1 MQTRARNFDTG
12 RTIRASTVALMMGV
26 ATLSLTVVV
35 PGLGGIAWAEDTAKG
50 QQGSSDN
57 QGGANS
63 SGNGG
68 QQSGS
73 SQGQGQGGP
82 SADSDGKGPQA
93 GGSANEGGGKP
104 VWAQEGIP
112 EVELGRLNVARSP
125 SKVLDQALSEALK
138 SVNPDIVSFYSQ
150 SLEDAITT
158 LSLSFDTVT
167 MYDSPLQ
174 SLALL
179 QDVLADGTSE
189 LTALGV
195 TNDTATLEA
204 LFIGVA
210 SDKTVP
216 ITVDTVVALTTILGT
231 PITGDAAAQL
241 AADAEA
247 VRIAV
252 LAGHG

>member
-1 MQTRARNFDTG
+1 MQTSARKLDTS
-12 RTIRASTVALMMGV
+12 RTIRASLVALMMG
-26 ATLSLTVVV
+26 ASTLSLTALV
-35 PGLGGIAWAEDTAKG
+35 PGLGGIAWAEGTAKG

-63 SGNGG
+63 SGAGG

-73 SQGQGQGGP
+73 SQGEGQGGP

-138 SVNPDIVSFYSQ
+138 SVSPDIVAFYSL

-179 QDVLADGTSE
+179 QDVLEDGTSE